1 MKHFLLFLLLSVSIA
16 GFAQTN
22 FRFADSKAR
31 WNVWQ
36 HNWAISVVFPR
47 SVYGDTVFA
56 GKNYQVISGEWLRR
70 DSSNKIYRWIG
81 HDTLLYDFGAQV
93 GDTIHTLAPGYQ
105 DYLYPALY
113 IVDAID
119 TVVMGKPRLRMFL
132 HGTQNT
138 TWIDGIGDL
147 KADPLTGT
155 YVYNGLGVSHQN
167 VLCEVSCF
175 FENGQ
180 LLYGNATSGN
190 CITGFNDI
198 AEPGLKVYPLP
209 ATNQLTLEWNNSDL
223 QGYSIY
229 NTEGKLL
236 STADIIPETN
246 KVVVD
251 CVAWPTGI
259 YFVQLQTKSGIYYRK
274 VLVEH

>member
-1 MKHFLLFLLLSVSIA
+1 MKKIITISFFLLQISLQ
-16 GFAQTN
+16 AQTD
-22 FRFADSKAR
+22 FRFADSTAR

-56 GKNYQVISGEWLRR
+56 GKNYQVISGGWLRR

-180 LLYGNATSGN
+180 LLFGNPSLGN
-190 CITGFNDI
+190 CITGINDLI
-198 AEPGLKVYPLP
+198 EPEIQVYPLP
-209 ATNQLTLEWNNSDL
+209 ATNQLTLEWSNSDL
-223 QGYSIY
+223 QSYSIY
-229 NTEGKLL
+229 NAEGKLL
-236 STADIIPETN
+236 STSAIIQTAN
-246 KVVVD
+246 KTVID
-251 CVAWPTGI
+251 CAAWPAGI
-259 YFVQLQTKSGIYYRK
+259 YIVQLQTKWETYYRK
-274 VLVEH
+274 VIVEH